1 MADENKKKE
10 KKPLRQ
16 RLKYAAIVSAILF
29 LIGGFLFPIFYGVGF
44 TLPGF
49 LMAGFFSVAIM
60 WISIVA
66 GHYFMQ
72 I

>member
-1 MADENKKKE
+1 MTDESKKNG

-16 RLKYAAIVSAILF
+16 RLKYAIIVSVILF
-29 LIGGFLFPIFYGVGF
+29 LIGGFIFPILYSASFSLPDFLIGGV
-44 TLPGF
+44 
-49 LMAGFFSVAIM
+49 FSVALM
-60 WISIVA
+60 WFSIII